1 MMALIGCK
9 TDGEEAQPTDTIGA
23 KRIRSE
29 SSALNELN
37 NEYDDG
43 NHEQKMNQSAA
54 KVADK
59 AKKPEH
65 D

>member
-1 MMALIGCK
+1 MPKPIVKTHSLLILPGR
-9 TDGEEAQPTDTIGA
+9 

-29 SSALNELN
+29 PSVLNELN
-37 NEYDDG
+37 NEDNDG